1 MYSLNPWK
9 TTLLMSPDAD
19 GTGGGGQTSVELPEA
34 LKDRYISVDKFN
46 GTKGALEQQINR
58 WRGEAE
64 KLSGEKAA
72 WEGQLT
78 SLNEQLTQA
87 KTQAEQV
94 GGLSQQLSEAQNGLT
109 AQQSL
114 NARLRAA
121 MKFPQLLGG
130 DLAESTLALIESSTM
145 EAAALEEHLGKLA
158 ASFGAGAGNPV
169 NPASGATPPQ
179 PKNSTPDPKSLMEEA
194 EQARREGKTS
204 VWEAK
209 LGEALALMDAQ
220 NKFAPARRADAP

>member
-1 MYSLNPWK
+1 MLLKPWK
-9 TTLLMSPDAD
+9 TALLMSPDD
-19 GTGGGGQTSVELPEA
+19 TPGGGQTSTELPEA
-34 LKDRYISVDKFN
+34 LKDKYVSVDKFN
-46 GTKGALEQQINR
+46 GTKGALEQQIGR
-58 WRGEAE
+58 WRSEAE
-64 KLSGEKAA
+64 KLSGEKSAF
-72 WEGQLT
+72 ESQLT
-78 SLNEQLTQA
+78 SLNEQLSQL
-87 KTQAEQV
+87 KTEAEKV
-94 GGLSQQLSEAQNGLT
+94 GGLGQQLSEVQNGLQ

-158 ASFGAGAGNPV
+158 ASFGAGAGTV

-179 PKNSTPDPKSLMEEA
+179 PKNSNPDPKALMEEA
-194 EQARREGKTS
+194 ERARREGKAE

-220 NKFAPARRADAP
+220 KKFAPARRADAP